1 MTTAEELLAQGDP
14 AAALQA
20 LQQRVRTHAA
30 DPKLRVFL
38 FQLLCVLA
46 QWQRAHDQ
54 LKVCGELDAGTL
66 AMVNTYGAALQCEV
80 ARDAVF
86 AGRHLPHVFGPPA
99 AWVALL
105 AQALQLDAQ
114 GHATQAA
121 ELRSQALEQ
130 APASSGVA
138 RMHAQNKDAVAGEQP
153 LAWIADADSRL
164 GPVLEVIINGRYGW
178 VPFMH
183 LHELTI
189 EPVSD
194 LRDLVWAPA
203 HVQFIN
209 GAETVALL
217 PVRYPGSGQVQDP
230 GIQMSRKTEW
240 LQMTPDQYSG
250 LGQRVWST
258 DTSEFGLLELQ
269 QLTLEPTETDSAPDA
284 VA

>member
-1 MTTAEELLAQGDP
+1 MATAEELLAQGDP

-20 LQQRVRTHAA
+20 LQQQVRGKAA
-30 DPKLRVFL
+30 DPQLRVFL
-38 FQLLCVLA
+38 FQLLCVLG

-114 GHATQAA
+114 GHAEQAA
-121 ELRSQALEQ
+121 AMRSQALDQ
-130 APASSGVA
+130 APASAGVA
-138 RMHAQNKDAVAGEQP
+138 HRHSATPEGPAAEQAF
-153 LAWIADADSRL
+153 AWIADADSRL

-178 VPFMH
+178 VPFVH
-183 LHELTI
+183 LREVTV
-189 EPVSD
+189 EPVTD

-203 HVQFIN
+203 HLEFVN
-209 GAETVALL
+209 GGDTVALL
-217 PVRYPGSGQVQDP
+217 PVRYPGTMNDAAL
-230 GIQMSRKTEW
+230 QMSRKTEW
-240 LQMTPDQYSG
+240 QALPHDQFNG
-250 LGQRVWST
+250 QGQRVLAT
-258 DTSEFGLLELQ
+258 DVAEFGLLELQ
-269 QLTLEPTETDSAPDA
+269 RITLSAAPTDSAA
-284 VA
+284 